1 MCLPFLWHEIQ
12 LTVTGVVF
20 KQHTLDEFDLYLSTP
35 NLSTG
40 LAKPKIP
47 HDIQDSFLHIVLNKK
62 KKVKTLNT
70 NLNSLIRISN
80 FFSIKA
86 SVLWNWKCTLLQLVL
101 CQPLTPVGDQDR
113 ISPYNINII
122 LSRQVMRI
130 KTIHQ

>member
-1 MCLPFLWHEIQ
+1 M
-12 LTVTGVVF
+12 VF

-47 HDIQDSFLHIVLNKK
+47 QDIQDSFLHIVLNKK

-86 SVLWNWKCTLLQLVL
+86 SVL
-101 CQPLTPVGDQDR
+101 
-113 ISPYNINII
+113 
-122 LSRQVMRI
+122 
-130 KTIHQ
+130 

>member
-1 MCLPFLWHEIQ
+1 MVI
-12 LTVTGVVF
+12 

-80 FFSIKA
+80 FF
-86 SVLWNWKCTLLQLVL
+86 
-101 CQPLTPVGDQDR
+101 
-113 ISPYNINII
+113 
-122 LSRQVMRI
+122 
-130 KTIHQ
+130 

>member
-1 MCLPFLWHEIQ
+1 M
-12 LTVTGVVF
+12 VF

-86 SVLWNWKCTLLQLVL
+86 SVL
-101 CQPLTPVGDQDR
+101 
-113 ISPYNINII
+113 
-122 LSRQVMRI
+122 
-130 KTIHQ
+130 

>member
-1 MCLPFLWHEIQ
+1 MVI
-12 LTVTGVVF
+12 

-62 KKVKTLNT
+62 KNVKTLNT

-86 SVLWNWKCTLLQLVL
+86 SVL
-101 CQPLTPVGDQDR
+101 
-113 ISPYNINII
+113 
-122 LSRQVMRI
+122 
-130 KTIHQ
+130 